1 MSDTLCV
8 LALDATD
15 YALAKQWD
23 CTNIL
28 QSDHRKLEV
37 FAHTFDLPYTPE
49 VWTTAATGQDPTEHD
64 VAGDV
69 RKWNNPTLR
78 FASSLTSR
86 LPSGLRELLGKP
98 FRSAG
103 AKRSFRETS
112 VDHAFDMVYG
122 WPGITP
128 AENLH
133 EAWNWYSQAEAGE
146 LTASQ
151 LDRNLRANTGEEFGW
166 LAAVSRADCNL
177 VGVHS
182 QVLDVASHVF
192 CQREDKLRETYM
204 WVDELVGWLREYV
217 NRLVILS
224 DHGMQTVVTDDEE
237 PGRHSWRAMIST
249 QGVDAD
255 LPESVFD
262 VREWLED
269 NSGTAVDGED
279 ESVEVDTPMDRLS
292 NLGYLD
298 G

>member
-1 MSDTLCV
+1 MMTDTLCV

-15 YALAKQWD
+15 YALAKQWN

-28 QSDHRKLEV
+28 QSDHGKLDV

-69 RKWNNPTLR
+69 RKWDNPTLQL
-78 FASSLTSR
+78 ASILTSK
-86 LPSGLRELLGKP
+86 LPSNFRELLGKP

-103 AKRSFRETS
+103 ADRSFHQTS
-112 VDHAFDMVYG
+112 IDHVFDMVYG

-133 EAWNWYSQAEAGE
+133 EAWDWYSQAEAGE
-146 LTASQ
+146 LTESQ
-151 LDRNLRANTGEEFGW
+151 LECNLRANTGEEFGW
-166 LAAVSRADCNL
+166 LAAVNQTDSNL

-182 QVLDVASHVF
+182 QVLDVAGHVF
-192 CQREDKLRETYM
+192 CKREDKLRETYE
-204 WVDELVGWLREYV
+204 WVDEFVGWLREYV

-224 DHGMQTVVTDDEE
+224 DHGMQTVVTDDAER
-237 PGRHSWRAMIST
+237 GKHSWRAMIST
-249 QGVDAD
+249 QGVDAE
-255 LPESVFD
+255 LPESVFE

-269 NSGTAVDGED
+269 NSETAVVCDD
-279 ESVEVDTPMDRLS
+279 ESVEIDTPMDQLS
-292 NLGYLD
+292 DLGYVD
-298 G
+298 